1 MIRKW
6 FGVLALVLVAIAF
19 LSLSSCGRDQ
29 QLTSIQIQ
37 PITEN
42 FGSSTIPVLQD
53 AGLQVQLR
61 ALGTYIHPPVTKD
74 ITGQVTWASNTPQM
88 MTVDANG
95 LVTVT
100 GGTCGSTLIS
110 ATVNTGKSSGGISSS
125 GAVVTGYM
133 TGNVICDT
141 GSGGGG
147 GGGGGGSG
155 ASITVNFLGTG
166 TGTISSSPSGLSCAS
181 SAGTCTSSGFASG
194 STVQITAVPS
204 GTFGGWTGCSS
215 VDGTGLICTVSN
227 LTTAVTLSATFN

>member
-6 FGVLALVLVAIAF
+6 FGVLALVLVASAF
-19 LSLSSCGRDQ
+19 LTLSSCGRDQ

-37 PITEN
+37 PTTEN
-42 FGSSTIPVLQD
+42 FGNSSTPPSGD

-74 ITGQVTWASNTPQM
+74 ITNQVTWNSNTPQM
-88 MTVDANG
+88 MTVDASG

-125 GAVVTGYM
+125 GALVTGYM
-133 TGNVICDT
+133 TGNVICET
-141 GSGGGG
+141 GTGG

-166 TGTISSSPSGLSCAS
+166 TGTISSSPTGLSCAS
-181 SAGTCTSSGFASG
+181 SAGSCSSSSFASG
-194 STVQITAVPS
+194 STVQITAAPS
-204 GTFGGWTGCSS
+204 GTFGGWNGCTS